1 MSTEGILKIS
11 DLITVFETRNQYKI
25 SDDLKETIIYSDFIH
40 LNQLNDI
47 KNQIYNH
54 ISFIGNYSNLFSV
67 ECSELK
73 NKNTTLENAINYVY
87 LDKQLNTNE
96 FTPNHTPHSFPC
108 KYVKNLNDVFNGMVK
123 QLDYYILLNTND
135 EKLQNNVYAY
145 HKTYSKEKDTNY
157 IFLVLIGKIINPTPY
172 KQEQV
177 LQFET
182 KYNLKLSSE
191 IKTYLQQ
198 TLKIF
203 GLEIDKKKQIYY
215 VNLNGTDDLYTNL
228 HKTFNINEFSNIKSF
243 SFDLENYRKPLQNIW
258 EKSILEEL
266 NETDLN
272 KHNKIMKE
280 LKIKNEN
287 FLNGFM
293 KIGTVENQKFLYSEL
308 NQDLVL
314 ELYVLLNVSEE
325 DKELEGSV
333 WFHQLSDPGNATNK
347 DLNYLPIRKMLHI
360 GKIYQFS
367 N

>member
-1 MSTEGILKIS
+1 M
-11 DLITVFETRNQYKI
+11 
-25 SDDLKETIIYSDFIH
+25 YS
-40 LNQLNDI
+40 
-47 KNQIYNH
+47 
-54 ISFIGNYSNLFSV
+54 
-67 ECSELK
+67 
-73 NKNTTLENAINYVY
+73 
-87 LDKQLNTNE
+87 
-96 FTPNHTPHSFPC
+96 
-108 KYVKNLNDVFNGMVK
+108 
-123 QLDYYILLNTND
+123 YILLNTND